1 MTAILGINC
10 SGYHSSACLLINGE
24 IAAAITEER
33 ITRIKQDKSFPTQAI
48 RYCCHTANISLS
60 EVTDIFIGWNP
71 AYYMHRSDNMLHNAM
86 KDRGKLS
93 YLALNE
99 LALLNNTPLNGGAQM
114 SIRQEI
120 ETISTHW
127 RIHFVDH
134 HEAHA
139 ANGFFQ
145 SGFQKA
151 DALIIDGFGEV
162 SSGFSGTITKDGIK
176 IYAVNRTPHSL
187 GLLYTAL
194 TDFLGFKPNGDEW
207 KVMALASLGDP
218 AIYYDL
224 IRPMVKVDGLRY
236 EVDLSFFESFL
247 YFTPHYYSPKLVELF
262 GEPLPCGAVLTE
274 REYNIVAAVQRVT
287 EETIF
292 ELLTNLY
299 HQTGNDNLIVGG
311 GVFMNSVV
319 NGQLYN
325 KTPYKDIFIG
335 GSPDDSGVSIGSA
348 LFGSNYLLAEKTNIP
363 RSRHNS
369 FGKTYTNE
377 AIEAELKQRK
387 LRYQM
392 IDDPAGVAAV
402 HIWDKKIVAWFQG
415 ASEFG
420 QRALGNRSILADSTD
435 LHTKDLVNA
444 TIKYREFFRPFAP
457 AVLSERQ
464 PEIFVSNTDQ
474 TSYFM
479 EKVFPFQEDWKA
491 RVPAVVHFDGSGR
504 LQTVKREITPLYYE
518 MIAQFEALSDIP
530 IVLNTSFNVNGM
542 PLVETPGDAIDC
554 FYQSGIDTLII
565 HNYMVEK

>member
-176 IYAVNRTPHSL
+176 IYAVNRTP
-187 GLLYTAL
+187 
-194 TDFLGFKPNGDEW
+194 
-207 KVMALASLGDP
+207 
-218 AIYYDL
+218 
-224 IRPMVKVDGLRY
+224 
-236 EVDLSFFESFL
+236 
-247 YFTPHYYSPKLVELF
+247 
-262 GEPLPCGAVLTE
+262 
-274 REYNIVAAVQRVT
+274 
-287 EETIF
+287 
-292 ELLTNLY
+292 
-299 HQTGNDNLIVGG
+299 
-311 GVFMNSVV
+311 
-319 NGQLYN
+319 
-325 KTPYKDIFIG
+325 
-335 GSPDDSGVSIGSA
+335 
-348 LFGSNYLLAEKTNIP
+348 
-363 RSRHNS
+363 
-369 FGKTYTNE
+369 
-377 AIEAELKQRK
+377 
-387 LRYQM
+387 
-392 IDDPAGVAAV
+392 
-402 HIWDKKIVAWFQG
+402 
-415 ASEFG
+415 
-420 QRALGNRSILADSTD
+420 IL
-435 LHTKDLVNA
+435 
-444 TIKYREFFRPFAP
+444 
-457 AVLSERQ
+457 
-464 PEIFVSNTDQ
+464 
-474 TSYFM
+474 
-479 EKVFPFQEDWKA
+479 
-491 RVPAVVHFDGSGR
+491 
-504 LQTVKREITPLYYE
+504 
-518 MIAQFEALSDIP
+518 
-530 IVLNTSFNVNGM
+530 
-542 PLVETPGDAIDC
+542 
-554 FYQSGIDTLII
+554 
-565 HNYMVEK
+565 